1 MISFAEHIKDIDE
14 GINDPAIFKAIFLA
28 GGPGSGKSFIVGKTG
43 LTSLGFKVV
52 NSDTAFERSLKQAG
66 LEMNPDNIFSIKGQ
80 GIRDKA
86 KELTAKQQGLYIKGR
101 LGLVIDGTG
110 RDSEKILKQKKM
122 LERLGYS
129 TAMIL
134 VNTDKE
140 TALKRN
146 DARPRRL
153 DPNVVGDMWNEVQRN
168 LGQYQRAFKSRL
180 TIVDN
185 SDGVDYNKE
194 TLRAYRIM
202 SKFANAEPMNPIAK
216 KWIKTQKEEY
226 IAEDKQ
232 LLAKIKKKY
241 NLTAIQLSYI
251 ATLPVPVLTTILNN
265 SLSLIQYLVMS
276 NDTPF
281 TNFIT
286 EQKNTHMT
294 HIEDKVLYGGVKG
307 TREAINALRNIRDML
322 AGKSSSKI
330 STKWDGAPAI
340 FCGEDPR
347 DGEFFVA
354 KKGIFAKNPKVY
366 KTNAEIDADTSG
378 DLADKLKLALKYLK
392 PLGIKQV
399 IQGDFLFTKQDLS
412 KEKIDGKQYLTFHPN
427 TIVYAVEL
435 GTEAARV
442 INSSKIGIVW
452 HTTYTGSSFQNMKA
466 SFGVKN
472 PPMSKNV
479 WGQDAMLTDAS
490 KATMN
495 EKETAEVTKN
505 LSTAGFLFN
514 KIAGDTLR
522 ELEKNQK
529 LAQTIEQFNN
539 TFVRKGEIHG
549 NSKAHTNKLIKFI
562 QNKYK
567 KEIDKRK
574 TEKGK
579 SRQQDKLDALL
590 KFFSPQN
597 KQSLENMFELQKQLV
612 FAKLKLINRL
622 NSISNIDAFVK
633 TKKGYKTTGAEGY
646 VAIDKLTGGA
656 VKLVD
661 RLEFSY
667 NNFSPDILKGWDK
680 PR

>member
-1 MISFAEHIKDIDE
+1 MLSFSQHIKEIDE
-14 GINDPAIFKAIFLA
+14 GVNDPAIFKAIFLA
-28 GGPGSGKSFIVGKTG
+28 GGPGSGKTFIVGKTG
-43 LTSLGFKVV
+43 LTSLGFRVV
-52 NSDTAFERSLKQAG
+52 NSDTAFENALKKAG

-80 GIRDKA
+80 GIRDRA
-86 KELTAKQQGLYIKGR
+86 KELTAKQQALYIKGR

-110 RDSEKILKQKKM
+110 RDSEKILKQKKL
-122 LERLGYS
+122 LEGLGYS

-153 DPNVVGDMWNEVQRN
+153 DPDVVGDMWDEVQRN
-168 LGQYQRAFKSRL
+168 LGEYQKKFKSRL
-180 TIVDN
+180 IIVDN
-185 SDGVDYNKE
+185 SEGKDYNKE

-202 SKFANAEPMNPIAK
+202 SRFAKAEPMNPIAK
-216 KWIKTQKEEY
+216 QW
-226 IAEDKQ
+226 
-232 LLAKIKKKY
+232 
-241 NLTAIQLSYI
+241 I
-251 ATLPVPVLTTILNN
+251 ATQREEVVIKSSMGKT
-265 SLSLIQYLVMS
+265 
-276 NDTPF
+276 F
-281 TNFIT
+281 TDFIT

-322 AGKSSSKI
+322 AGKSSSKL

-354 KKGIFAKNPKVY
+354 KKGVFNKNPKVY
-366 KTNAEIDADTSG
+366 KTDAEIDADTTG
-378 DLADKLKLALKYLK
+378 DLADKLKLALKHLK

-399 IQGDFLFTKQDLS
+399 IQGDFLFTKQDLV

-435 GTEAARV
+435 GTEAAKE
-442 INSSKIGIVW
+442 INNSKIGIVW
-452 HTTYTGSSFQNMKA
+452 HTTYTGKTFEDMKA

-472 PPMSKNV
+472 PPKSKNV
-479 WGQDAMLTDAS
+479 WGQDAMLTNAS
-490 KATMN
+490 EATMN

-539 TFVRKGEIHG
+539 TFVRKGEMHG
-549 NSKAHTNKLIKFI
+549 NSKTHTDRLIKFI
-562 QNKYK
+562 QKKYQK
-567 KEIDKRK
+567 RIDKRK

-579 SRQQDKLDALL
+579 GRQQDKLDALL
-590 KFFSPQN
+590 DFFSPQN
-597 KQSLENMFELQKQLV
+597 KKSLENMFELQKQLV

-680 PR
+680 PK